1 MITEISK
8 ILVDGWGSQAVI
20 RSQEVA
26 RALLVQAASVWVTKE
41 HVVIILDVG
50 IYSLGICPIE
60 MASPEMVRRGMHESV
75 SAPIIRDHSA
85 PCKNVNF
92 QSILVRVVV

>member
-1 MITEISK
+1 MSQ
-8 ILVDGWGSQAVI
+8 ILVDGTGFQAV
-20 RSQEVA
+20 RRRQEEA
-26 RALLVQAASVWVTKE
+26 AALLVQAACVVVTKE

-75 SAPIIRDHSA
+75 SAPIIRDQPA
-85 PCKNVNF
+85 AWKNVNF